1 MDRSK
6 LVEVKDQLSFEQMLK
21 KRIDSAANIN
31 VYWRTFSEYPGSKK
45 IWYVEFE
52 EQEDFLKGQIIKNA
66 KSKIF
71 VNGAKK
77 VVVYVSTYA
86 NENII
91 KELDYIHNNYFF
103 AMGTKRNIITEDGFF
118 VMIFVDEE
126 CLGEGKN
133 YGNTEKGILAYD
145 GGFEDKKCVDLVI
158 SKFATAD
165 DVADTLERYM
175 QTNGGIFKEFL
186 WERKIS
192 MDIKEIVFVVEHN
205 PSGKHNC
212 TRRTIGTSIS
222 GEVIELSYG
231 DEARIYIGEE
241 KAYYV
246 MRTYGETILDC
257 KREVLQMKLPNNLI
271 VKIYQK
277 NAPEESKGDGNY
289 WLKRMLKQI

>member
-21 KRIDSAANIN
+21 KRIDGAVNIN

-71 VNGAKK
+71 VSGSQK

-86 NENII
+86 NEDII

-103 AMGTKRNIITEDGFF
+103 AMGTKRNTIPADGFF
-118 VMIFVDEE
+118 IIIFIDEE
-126 CLGEGKN
+126 GLEEGNN
-133 YGNTEKGILAYD
+133 YGNVGKGILAYD
-145 GGFEDKKCVDLVI
+145 GGFEDKKCVDFVI
-158 SKFATAD
+158 SQFATAE

-175 QTNGGIFKEFL
+175 VANGGFFKEFL

-205 PSGKHNC
+205 PTAKLNC
-212 TRRTIGTSIS
+212 TRRTIGTIIS

-231 DEARIYIGEE
+231 DEVRIYIGEE

-257 KREVLQMKLPNNLI
+257 KREVIRMKLPNNLI

-277 NAPEESKGDGNY
+277 NAPEESKSDDNY